1 MNNQKIPSFVTNKN
15 QLLCQFTKNGQK
27 TNKQK

>member
-1 MNNQKIPSFVTNKN
+1 MNNQKITSFVNNKN

-27 TNKQK
+27 TNK

>member
-1 MNNQKIPSFVTNKN
+1 MNNQKIPSFVYIKN

-27 TNKQK
+27 TNK

>member
-1 MNNQKIPSFVTNKN
+1 MNNQKIPSFVISKN

-27 TNKQK
+27 TNK

>member
-1 MNNQKIPSFVTNKN
+1 MNNQKIPSFVINKN

-27 TNKQK
+27 TNK

>member
-1 MNNQKIPSFVTNKN
+1 MNNQKIPSFVIDKN

-27 TNKQK
+27 INK